1 MKVTIEKLDNFG
13 RGITHIKNKIC
24 FVDNALP
31 GEVVEIEIT
40 KEKSKF
46 IEAKTISIIESS
58 KNRTEV
64 DCPYYDICGGCSLR
78 HLKYAKENEFKE
90 QKVKELLK
98 HIGKLDIKVNDII
111 TGPEN
116 NYRNKVTFHKS
127 KNKIGYYQKGTRN
140 IISIDNCLLLDN
152 IINDNIKNI
161 NIDNNEII
169 IRSSNDGNSL
179 LINDI
184 ESIVTNIGDKKY
196 YLSKESFFQV
206 NKYLTKELYDLV
218 RKAINKPYKSC
229 LDLYCGIGSIGIYIS
244 DLVDNIIGIDNNK
257 SNIEDAEKN
266 VKLNS
271 INNIRFVCD
280 NVENK
285 IDSFKDINLII
296 VDPPRSGLDNKTKKY
311 LLEINP
317 ERIIYISCDPATLAR
332 DLKELNINYNIL
344 EVTPVNMFPRTY
356 HVECISLLERRN
368 VEK

>member
-13 RGITHIKNKIC
+13 RGITHINNKIC

-46 IEAKTISIIESS
+46 IEAKTISIINPS
-58 KNRTEV
+58 KDRIEV
-64 DCPYYDICGGCSLR
+64 DCPYYNVCGGCSLR
-78 HLKYAKENEFKE
+78 HLKYDKENEFKE
-90 QKVKELLK
+90 NKIQELLK
-98 HIGKLDIKVNDII
+98 HIGKLDIKINNII

-127 KNKIGYYQKGTRN
+127 KNMIGYYQKGTRN

-152 IINDNIKNI
+152 VINDNIKNI
-161 NIDNNEII
+161 NSDSHEII

-184 ESIVTNIGDKKY
+184 DSIITNIGDKKY
-196 YLSKESFFQV
+196 YLSKDSFFQV

-218 RKAINKPYKSC
+218 RKAVDKPYKTC
-229 LDLYCGIGSIGIYIS
+229 LDLYCGTGSIGIYIS
-244 DLVDNIIGIDNNK
+244 DLVDNVVGIDNNK
-257 SNIEDAEKN
+257 SNIEDAEN
-266 VKLNS
+266 NIKLNS
-271 INNIRFVCD
+271 INNIKFICD
-280 NVENK
+280 NVEDK
-285 IDSFKDINLII
+285 IDSFNNIDLII

-311 LLEINP
+311 LLDINP
-317 ERIIYISCDPATLAR
+317 ERIIYISCDPASLGR
-332 DLKELNINYNIL
+332 DLKELKTNYNIL

-356 HVECISLLERRN
+356 HCESIAVLER
-368 VEK
+368 K